1 MAFCKCNIGSHDI
14 CSINIFFTICVHQI
28 MISFILHFT
37 SGRVGKTSILLRYI
51 ENTYIDGRPSTL
63 QASYL
68 DKQIVIDD
76 KDAKYVSSNHNNNRT
91 SNTRRDAQL
100 SIWDT
105 AGQERFHS
113 LGPIYYRDAK
123 GAVLV
128 SIL

>member
-1 MAFCKCNIGSHDI
+1 MAFCKCNIGSQTNQHLLYYLRAPNND
-14 CSINIFFTICVHQI
+14 FL
-28 MISFILHFT
+28 FILHFT

-68 DKQIVIDD
+68 DKHIVIDD
-76 KDAKYVSSNHNNNRT
+76 KVEAKYVSSNHDNNRT
-91 SNTRRDAQL
+91 SNTREAQL